1 LWGESNE
8 CEELDEVVEDVGW
21 LEERAA
27 ARSVVFIFSLR
38 GLLDASG
45 ASGLKQSE

>member
-27 ARSVVFIFSLR
+27 ARSVVFMM